1 MQKLLVVVEKVLP
14 YKILTKSTC
23 IYCTRAKMLF
33 NQKGIAFEEKL
44 VSDPQMLEYLK
55 RQGHK
60 TFPIIYDPK
69 DNLIGGFLELADYL
83 HELET

>member
-44 VSDPQMLEYLK
+44 VTDSQMLEYLK

-60 TFPIIYDPK
+60 TFPIIYDHK